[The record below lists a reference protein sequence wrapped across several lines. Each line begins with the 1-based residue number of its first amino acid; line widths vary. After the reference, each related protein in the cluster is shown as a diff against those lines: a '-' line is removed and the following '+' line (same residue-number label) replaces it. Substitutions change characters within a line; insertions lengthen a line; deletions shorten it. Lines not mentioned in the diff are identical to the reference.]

1 MTDLSRFLE
10 YARAFEVALATDD
23 FALIAPFFTR
33 DARHDVEGVDP
44 LGTSDRGRDAVVSG
58 LRRSVEMLDRRFDT
72 RIPEVLDGP
81 AIRDDGIWMRFG
93 LTLRREGVPE
103 LRLEGEH
110 LTAYDDA
117 GHIIRIDEKMLGGCD
132 VRAREFLAR
141 HEAALRPAA
150 SGPCAPSTRDLPE
163 LRDALQRTLVR
174 AYGRAKSAQD
184 VEAALAVCHPGFRID
199 TVPFGIETRD
209 REDTRAQLGLFF
221 SVFPDYRAET
231 EGVVSDAEGAAWWG
245 RVSMTFAGD
254 LMGHRATGRRAELA
268 GFSVFEFRDGSIAR
282 ERFVFDLPTL
292 CEGIGL
298 PVGDLLATLGRLRA
312 A

>member
-1 MTDLSRFLE
+1 MTDLARFLE
-10 YARAFEVALATDD
+10 YARSFEVALATDR
-23 FALIAPFFTR
+23 FEGIAPFFAA
-33 DARHDVEGVDP
+33 DARHTVEGIDP
-44 LGTSDRGRDAVVSG
+44 LGLSDRGRDAVVHG
-58 LRRSVEMLDRRFDT
+58 LRRSVETLDRRFDT

-81 AIRDDGIWMRFG
+81 ELREDGIWMRFG

-117 GHIIRIDEKMLGGCD
+117 GLITRIDEKMLGGCD
-132 VRAREFLAR
+132 VRAHELLER
-141 HEAALRPAA
+141 HDASLRPAA
-150 SGPCAPSTRDLPE
+150 SGPCAPRPQDLPE

-174 AYGRAKSAQD
+174 AYGRAKSVQD
-184 VEAALAVCHPGFRID
+184 PEAALVVCHPGFRID
-199 TVPFGIETRD
+199 TLPFGIETRD
-209 REDTRAQLGLFF
+209 REDTRAQLGHFF

-231 EGVVSDAEGAAWWG
+231 EGIASDAAGAAWWG
-245 RVSMTFAGD
+245 RISMTFAGD

-292 CEGIGL
+292 CAGIGL
-298 PVGDLLATLGRLRA
+298 PVAELLATLRRLRPA
-312 A
+312 